1 MLMHRLLM
9 ESLKEQINIMA
20 IRPNDTVDAHMDPEN
35 NDEQGRSGSKQY
47 IAVAVIAGIVL
58 FVAGFAMTL
67 VSLPDGG
74 ATGVSDPDAS
84 DAYSSGSSDSSA
96 DGVLLLVGLALSMM
110 GVVLA
115 TVIPAA
121 MFIRR
126 THGNA

>member
-1 MLMHRLLM
+1 MERL
-9 ESLKEQINIMA
+9 KGQINIMA
-20 IRPNDTVDAHMDPEN
+20 IRPNDTVDAHMDHEN
-35 NDEQGRSGSKQY
+35 NDEQGRSGSRQY
-47 IAVAVIAGIVL
+47 IAIAVIAGIVL
-58 FVAGFAMTL
+58 FVTGFAMTL

-74 ATGVSDPDAS
+74 ATGISDSDAS
-84 DAYSSGSSDSSA
+84 GTYSNGLSDSST

-126 THGNA
+126 THGNT